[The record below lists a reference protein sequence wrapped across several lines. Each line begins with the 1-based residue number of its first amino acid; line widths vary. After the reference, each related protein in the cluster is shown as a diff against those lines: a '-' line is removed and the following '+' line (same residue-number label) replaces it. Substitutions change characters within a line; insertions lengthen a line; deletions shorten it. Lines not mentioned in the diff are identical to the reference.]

1 MRDPWAP
8 HSVVGTREIEDEM
21 YCELL
26 EERVCEDIVTEL
38 IAVVKQDGDLCRW
51 V

>member
-8 HSVVGTREIEDEM
+8 HSIVGTREVEDEM

-26 EERVCEDIVTEL
+26 EEKVYEYIVTEL
-38 IAVVKQDGDLCRW
+38 IVLVKQDGDHCQ
-51 V
+51 